1 MKGSFCPCFLQFIS
15 NPGSSI
21 STKLEF
27 GFILFIIGIGIT
39 INLKFRT
46 KLLDEKKKMPIG
58 LRGNVV
64 EPVMRVFC
72 LLQMVFWP
80 YDLILLWAITNE
92 VVPTDSINPKL
103 CSAIMITLKS
113 GRMCIAYHSLFVALI
128 RYMHIVQDQI
138 LNQWNYERVANY
150 FKVFCIIF
158 PLAMECIGAMTTPPY
173 YTMTKEIE
181 DCIGF
186 EDDLNDGF
194 TIEKQV
200 PSELVQWT
208 MNYLPISLI
217 QAVSLMYT
225 IATVSVLANVTEAY
239 LYLRIFQKMKR

>member
-1 MKGSFCPCFLQFIS
+1 MKGSFCPCFLRFIS

-27 GFILFIIGIGIT
+27 GFILLIIGIGIT

-58 LRGNVV
+58 RRGNVV

-200 PSELVQWT
+200 PYIKFQDGG
-208 MNYLPISLI
+208 ISI
-217 QAVSLMYT
+217 FESL
-225 IATVSVLANVTEAY
+225 S
-239 LYLRIFQKMKR
+239 

>member
-1 MKGSFCPCFLQFIS
+1 MKGSFCPCFLRFIS

-58 LRGNVV
+58 RRGNVV

-128 RYMHIVQDQI
+128 RYMHIVKDKI
-138 LNQWNYERVANY
+138 LNQWNYERVAKH
-150 FKVFCIIF
+150 FKIFCIIF
-158 PLAMECIGAMTTPPY
+158 PLAMEGMGNMTNSFKDFALI
-173 YTMTKEIE
+173 KEIG
-181 DCIGF
+181 DCMGF
-186 EDDLNDGF
+186 AEELNDGANMEEQ
-194 TIEKQV
+194 T
-200 PSELVQWT
+200 PSRLAKWT
-208 MNYLPISLI
+208 MKYLPAPLMKALSII
-217 QAVSLMYT
+217 YAV
-225 IATVSVLANVTEAY
+225 ATVSVSANVIDVSE
-239 LYLRIFQKMKR
+239 RK

>member
-1 MKGSFCPCFLQFIS
+1 MSGSFCPCFLKFVS

-21 STKLEF
+21 FTNLEL

-39 INLKFRT
+39 INNKFRT
-46 KLLDEKKKMPIG
+46 KLLVEKKQMPIG
-58 LRGNVV
+58 RRGNVV
-64 EPVMRVFC
+64 APVMRVFC
-72 LLQMVFWP
+72 LLQMAFWP
-80 YDLILLWAITNE
+80 YDLILLWGLTNE
-92 VVPTDSINPKL
+92 VVSVDSIHPNL
-103 CSAIMITLKS
+103 CSALILTLKS

-150 FKVFCIIF
+150 FKFFCIIF
-158 PLAMECIGAMTTPPY
+158 PVAMEGIGAMTTPPY

-181 DCIGF
+181 DCMGF
-186 EDDLNDGF
+186 EDELLDG
-194 TIEKQV
+194 TPLAKQV
-200 PSELVQWT
+200 PSEWVLWT
-208 MNYLPISLI
+208 MNYLPTPLV

-225 IATVSVLANVTEAY
+225 VATVSVLANVTEAY